1 MAQTTTPA
9 PASRRT
15 RGVDAAIGNTP
26 LIPLRRIA
34 PGEGAGVWV
43 KLEGRNPGGS
53 VKDRPALWIVRT
65 AEEAG
70 DLAPG
75 RTLLDA
81 SSGNTGIAYAMLCA
95 ARGYGCE
102 ICIPRN
108 ASEERKGLLRAYGAT
123 LVLTDPA
130 EGQDGAIRE
139 AEARVRDEPERYFYA
154 RQYDNPAN
162 PRAHYESTAPEIV
175 RQTRGRITHFVAALG
190 TSGTFVGTGRRL
202 REELPSV
209 RLVAV
214 QPDSPFH
221 GLEGVK
227 HMETARVPGIWD
239 PGIADE
245 VVTVATEEAQATA
258 RRLAREEGLLGGVSG
273 GANVAAA
280 LRVARE
286 LPADR
291 LVVTLLPDGG
301 ERYLGEPWLR
311 DA

>member
-1 MAQTTTPA
+1 
-9 PASRRT
+9 
-15 RGVDAAIGNTP
+15 
-26 LIPLRRIA
+26 
-34 PGEGAGVWV
+34 
-43 KLEGRNPGGS
+43 
-53 VKDRPALWIVRT
+53 
-65 AEEAG
+65 
-70 DLAPG
+70 
-75 RTLLDA
+75 
-81 SSGNTGIAYAMLCA
+81 MLCA

-108 ASEERKGLLRAYGAT
+108 ASEERKGLLRAYGAS

-139 AEARVRDEPERYFYA
+139 AEARARAEPERYFYA

-162 PRAHYESTAPEIV
+162 LRAHYESTGPEIW
-175 RQTRGRITHFVAALG
+175 RQTGGRITHFVAALG

-202 REELPSV
+202 RKEKPSLG
-209 RLVAV
+209 LVAV

-239 PGIADE
+239 PGLADH
-245 VVTVATEEAQATA
+245 VVTVATEEAQETA

-286 LPADR
+286 LPAGR

>member
-15 RGVDAAIGNTP
+15 HGVDAAIGNTP

-34 PGEGAGVWV
+34 SGEGAGVWV

-53 VKDRPALWIVRT
+53 VKDRPALWIVRA
-65 AEEAG
+65 AENAG
-70 DLAPG
+70 ALAPG

-108 ASEERKGLLRAYGAT
+108 ASEERKGLLRAYGAD

-130 EGQDGAIRE
+130 EGQDGAIRQ
-139 AEARVRDEPERYFYA
+139 AEARAREEPERYFYA

-162 PRAHYESTAPEIV
+162 PRAHYESTGPEIW
-175 RQTRGRITHFVAALG
+175 RQTEGRITDFVAALG
-190 TSGTFVGTGRRL
+190 TSGTFMGTGRKL
-202 REELPSV
+202 LEENPTV

-221 GLEGVK
+221 GL
-227 HMETARVPGIWD
+227 
-239 PGIADE
+239 
-245 VVTVATEEAQATA
+245 
-258 RRLAREEGLLGGVSG
+258 
-273 GANVAAA
+273 
-280 LRVARE
+280 
-286 LPADR
+286 
-291 LVVTLLPDGG
+291 
-301 ERYLGEPWLR
+301 
-311 DA
+311 